1 MTVQFVG
8 NFSKR
13 RNSTKQ
19 PVSGTS
25 KTVVLKEGTS
35 MMKPAFLLSSALY
48 TWNYAIWD
56 GRYYYITDIVA
67 ESNTLFRVECELDVM
82 ATFKSAI
89 GNYSTMIARAAS
101 DQDFDVVDS
110 IYPAKT
116 RPITKR
122 TAISNPGIF
131 TTNRSSGCYIIGT
144 IGGAGQHFY
153 VFTPGA
159 FALFCIK
166 LFPQLSVSNIDTWI
180 ETQISQATVGGL
192 GTILQNIVLMKWLPV
207 AYSSVSALL
216 TSVSSVKIGNFV
228 VEASA
233 GELSANTTIQLLGT
247 LIQFP
252 DRDDAGARGRWL
264 YLSPFASYS
273 VYIPPFGMINVDP
286 AFIPGAG
293 RELVAD
299 IMCEV
304 VSGNVTLRLYYSTGY
319 SGPKMI
325 GVYNANVSQDLRAG
339 GSSAN
344 VGGVVGGLVGAA
356 AAYAADSSGGIISGI
371 ASAVS
376 SATPSVS
383 QVGGGVS
390 GPSPDLGSTWYA
402 YATYFDPIDEDQAE
416 FGRPLGEVKAINT
429 LSGYVKCANASLA
442 IPGHVEEMSEI
453 NGILNSGFFYE

>member
-1 MTVQFVG
+1 MTVHFVG

-19 PVSGTS
+19 PSGGTS
-25 KTVVLKEGTS
+25 RTVVLKEGTS

-67 ESNTLFRVECELDVM
+67 ESNTLFRVECELDLM
-82 ATFKSAI
+82 ATYKNAI

-101 DQDFDVVDS
+101 DQNFDVVDS
-110 IYPAKT
+110 VYPAKT
-116 RPITKR
+116 RPVTKR
-122 TAISNPGIF
+122 TAITNPGIF

-153 VFTPGA
+153 VFTPSA

-166 LFPQLSVSNIDTWI
+166 LFPALSVSTIDTWI

-207 AYSSVSALL
+207 SYSSVSGLL
-216 TSVSSVKIGNFV
+216 TAVSSVRIGNFI

-233 GELSANTTIQLLGT
+233 GELAGNTTVQLLGT
-247 LIQFP
+247 TIAFA

-264 YLSPFASYS
+264 YLSPFANYS
-273 VYIPPFGMINVDP
+273 VYIPPFGMINIDP
-286 AFIPGAG
+286 AFVPGAG

-304 VSGNVTLRLYYSTGY
+304 VSGNVTLRLYYSIGY

-344 VGGVVGGLVGAA
+344 VGGVVGGTMWNVHYALDVFVNRWANKVAESGDCKKMWMPNIIGGQTIGFLCRFVHAVIVLMAIKAA
-356 AAYAADSSGGIISGI
+356 GQANGI
-371 ASAVS
+371 
-376 SATPSVS
+376 
-383 QVGGGVS
+383 
-390 GPSPDLGSTWYA
+390 
-402 YATYFDPIDEDQAE
+402 
-416 FGRPLGEVKAINT
+416 
-429 LSGYVKCANASLA
+429 A
-442 IPGHVEEMSEI
+442 IPGWFTT
-453 NGILNSGFFYE
+453 GIGNFGSMMAALGMPSHF